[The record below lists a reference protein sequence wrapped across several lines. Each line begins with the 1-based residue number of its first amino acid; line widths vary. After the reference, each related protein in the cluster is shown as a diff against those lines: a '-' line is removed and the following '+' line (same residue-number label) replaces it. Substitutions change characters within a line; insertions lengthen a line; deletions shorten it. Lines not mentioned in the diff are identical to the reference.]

1 MDTDVLI
8 KKGYR
13 AAAAYIHAECSRSTR
28 PENLNKLLDNLLNP
42 TKEIDN
48 WETIEWCKWLMAG
61 GCTPDEFAANVRR
74 YDNATTCG
82 LVWTANFVAY
92 RCRTCGI
99 SPCMSLCAE
108 CFQRG
113 NHKGHDFNMFRS
125 QAGGACDCGD
135 TNVMKESGF
144 CYLHG
149 PHANSRQRHG
159 ADDENAAPP
168 DLLCVANAMLPR
180 LVLRLI
186 QHLRLNSTS
195 LNGLLGA
202 VTSADRFIEMLHH
215 LSSMGAAMR
224 QVITHALTNPQIY
237 KTLTEPVEGSMS
249 QELFGIMCSAKQ
261 TYEEALTSLQNPEP
275 PEEYKDIPSLQKVL
289 VHRTFLEE
297 LVFWTA
303 KGEFPQKIVCLL
315 LNLLPDPDYKEAFTR
330 AFVLHYSRI
339 SQLLVKSEDADT
351 LSNRVVHVS
360 VQLFSNEKLALKMAE
375 QMGLLHVMV
384 ISLQYMMSIIS
395 VPSPLHGKDK
405 YYHRVVDCNSSVMK
419 DHCYWPL
426 VSDLNNILSH
436 RPVALKFLE
445 DDGLLHMWFN
455 FLSMFQGMNV
465 NSREMNQHIEY
476 EPTTYYAAFSAELE
490 ASASPMWALVSH
502 LRDASTAH
510 LTKNLLRHCRAQLTE
525 WLHSV
530 TSEMTQNDS
539 MQVSF
544 HLPLHRYFSVFLYQA
559 VRNQGLSL
567 AELLPPPN
575 ELKAMVQHPLRV
587 QTAFYEIVSGMWVRN
602 GLQIKGQAM
611 TYIQCH
617 FCNCTVDADLSLLQL
632 GMMYLP
638 RSEFINTV
646 IDKFHVRESLSISST
661 VTNSY
666 LEPDQEMLMM
676 ENCLIFLATL
686 SSIRTA
692 LGLSDGDLVT
702 LEMVTLLCM
711 GDKTHSQLM
720 ELMPERCGNSSQSR
734 DFEMVLAKVADYKA
748 PNFESSGN
756 MLQGMYIP
764 KSHIWETLYDPIY
777 ILLRAVHRRDF
788 QTSLDRFTEFAK
800 QSGKYKGSG
809 APWPPFRVPGSVSD
823 PYIDPRQILL
833 TKVVQGMLFVIF
845 YKAVHSSQLS
855 EQVVALA
862 IYLLEM
868 AVTICDSIGVSSVT
882 PHEVSYGRYDMDFG
896 SWYTTDC
903 LLANLRSEID
913 SVLVKPVT
921 RGSAGGDDVSVDEM
935 EVESYE
941 GDADF
946 YDYETV
952 PAYTSGDYPMDTM
965 GNHPFA
971 LPDGSAPLNLPTT
984 LAIMPSPTVNTTAL
998 VRAHDPPTPGTNER
1012 EVHRQSGLQMV
1023 LAPHKP
1029 VISVQK
1035 KGVVER
1041 NSSMSGSQAPVE
1053 VVINDSMISLLLRL
1067 HSKLSSIPDS
1077 YVPYWE
1083 TPEAQKLISEAI
1095 NGESNNGVLMDL
1107 TSAMSC
1113 DSVHEDLP
1121 SSSRGSCS
1129 SANSINRDGLSS
1141 EYSGLE
1147 YNRRVNYQ
1155 VLYNLLNGDANDIRI
1170 GDGPF
1175 FISKLLDKIGA
1186 KDESCREH
1194 IINAREKLWPR
1205 KKLEAEEETKL
1216 REEREKEER
1225 RRKARERQSKLMA
1238 EFAKKQQM
1246 FMAKA
1251 MTEEF
1256 VESSGPT
1263 STSGD
1268 ALGSDGS
1275 YSDLPGME
1283 GMGSPASTIK
1293 PIEYDCVICSQ
1304 TTPSTS
1310 DNPVGLVTLLQP
1322 SSVLGHRQKAGSSAS
1337 FLPTTTEEEHDSV
1350 RDCRIM
1356 STYNER
1362 RVDEYKQYFNDSS
1375 WLLSISGGW
1384 EGGVHVQTCGHHIHM
1399 DCLKGYLQA
1408 LKSQQRQHNIS
1419 VDRGEYLCPLC
1430 RQLANSF
1437 LPLSPEFGIRQSA
1450 LVKDRKTASHN
1461 VPGTPEATVP
1471 EIPDSPEANVAL
1483 EVVKLLREYPFP
1495 TVPCKMMDAMTKTM
1509 EEMTNATI
1517 LKFRQVGNSKDP
1529 KSILLFVN
1537 SIARTNLELEL
1548 TLRGGNLVHEPQ
1560 PSTSANTIHSSSAS
1574 KRSCIVPL
1582 LHVLGV
1588 HYKIL
1593 STDHCAP
1600 KIWER
1605 VLGVRFFPDTSLM
1618 PFDRDV
1624 PILLRDP
1631 VTTLLH
1637 LLMQLPMHVDLAY
1650 FTSIVQGIYNLV
1662 YVEILCKLSSY
1673 MRDTEREYWK
1683 AKTSLHSF
1691 PNDLNK
1697 TFFLLGTVIRYLD
1710 RSSLYLSDS
1719 DLGFMEMDASGREQN
1734 RVPDEEHLERQ
1745 IESYLL
1751 PYLRIAS
1758 LLRHH
1763 IYEQEIPPITSLEVE
1778 FSVLAQFLTL
1788 GSSRSG
1794 SSASSCVNEAFISP
1808 PVSPTTSFTA
1818 TIQLDDQV
1826 VTNVPKSKAHD
1837 FLHWISPT
1845 PLTAIWTW
1853 CEDLCSYISRA
1864 QVTSRFL
1871 IQSQHVLW
1879 DQPRLMDLPEA
1890 YDSIFQYY
1898 HRKQCP
1904 NCNTVP
1910 KEPTICL
1917 VCGTMVCLRD
1927 VCCKHPTTG
1936 VCEAIQHSIDCGAGT
1951 VMYLSV
1957 NSSTIVVVRGRRAC
1971 LWGSV
1976 YLDAFGE
1983 EDRELKRGKPLF
1995 LSKERYALLHQQWVA
2010 HRFDHTNRKWI
2021 WHRDTL

>member
-1 MDTDVLI
+1 MI
-8 KKGYR
+8 CMYF
-13 AAAAYIHAECSRSTR
+13 S
-28 PENLNKLLDNLLNP
+28 
-42 TKEIDN
+42 
-48 WETIEWCKWLMAG
+48 
-61 GCTPDEFAANVRR
+61 VRR

-135 TNVMKESGF
+135 TNVMKETGF

-149 PHANSRQRHG
+149 PQSKEGCSHSHKDNS
-159 ADDENAAPP
+159 APA

-186 QHLRLNSTS
+186 QHLRLKSTS

-202 VTSADRFIEMLHH
+202 VSSADRFIDMLHN

-224 QVITHALTNPQIY
+224 QVITQALTNPQIY
-237 KTLTEPVEGSMS
+237 KTLTEPIQGSVSEEVFEFMS
-249 QELFGIMCSAKQ
+249 TTKK
-261 TYEEALTSLQNPEP
+261 TYEEALTSLTNPDP

-405 YYHRVVDCNSSVMK
+405 YYHRVVDCNSNVMK

-445 DDGLLHMWFN
+445 DDGLLRMWFS

-465 NSREMNQHIEY
+465 NVREMNQHIEY

-502 LRDASTAH
+502 LRDSSTAH
-510 LTKNLLRHCRAQLTE
+510 LTKNLLRHCRTQLCE

-544 HLPLHRYFSVFLYQA
+544 HMPLHRYFSVFLYQA
-559 VRNQGLSL
+559 VRNQGMSL

-575 ELKAMVQHPLRV
+575 ELKSMVQHPLRV

-638 RSEFINTV
+638 RADFINSV

-686 SSIRTA
+686 CSTRTA
-692 LGLSDGDLVT
+692 LGMSDGDLVT

-756 MLQGMYIP
+756 MLQGMYMP
-764 KSHIWETLYDPIY
+764 KPFIWESLYDPIY

-800 QSGKYKGSG
+800 QTGKYKGSSP
-809 APWPPFRVPGSVSD
+809 PWPPFRVPPAVSD
-823 PYIDPRQILL
+823 PYVDPRQILL
-833 TKVVQGMLFVIF
+833 TKVVQGLLFVIF
-845 YKAVHSSQLS
+845 YKAVHTSQLS
-855 EQVVALA
+855 DQVVALA
-862 IYLLEM
+862 VYLMEM
-868 AVTICDSIGVSSVT
+868 AITVCDSMIGVNTVS
-882 PHEVSYGRYDMDFG
+882 PHETQYGRYDMDFG

-903 LLANLRSEID
+903 LLANILTEVD
-913 SVLVKPVT
+913 SVLVKPANCS
-921 RGSAGGDDVSVDEM
+921 RGGSGSDEVVSVDEM

-941 GDADF
+941 GDTDF
-946 YDYETV
+946 YSDNMELT
-952 PAYTSGDYPMDTM
+952 ASGSYTGGDYPMDLAALTAIAATGAAQQPMNIPLALMAPGGAHSNNNPNTM
-965 GNHPFA
+965 IAVRTN
-971 LPDGSAPLNLPTT
+971 NLQQ
-984 LAIMPSPTVNTTAL
+984 
-998 VRAHDPPTPGTNER
+998 TPGA
-1012 EVHRQSGLQMV
+1012 HHHLYSHLSASPLQV
-1023 LAPHKP
+1023 VVSPQKP
-1029 VISVQK
+1029 VANLQK
-1035 KGVVER
+1035 KGMMER
-1041 NSSMSGSQAPVE
+1041 NNSMGGNQAPIE

-1067 HSKLSSIPDS
+1067 HSKLSASPDS
-1077 YVPYWE
+1077 YVPFWE
-1083 TPEAQKLISEAI
+1083 RTEAQKFLAEPSKHPGLLLKDASDQ
-1095 NGESNNGVLMDL
+1095 GMC
-1107 TSAMSC
+1107 C
-1113 DSVHEDLP
+1113 DSSSYQDLP
-1121 SSSRGSCS
+1121 SSSS
-1129 SANSINRDGLSS
+1129 SASCAESVLNRDLID
-1141 EYSGLE
+1141 
-1147 YNRRVNYQ
+1147 YQ
-1155 VLYNLLNGDANDIRI
+1155 VLYNLVTNGGEDGRI
-1170 GDGPF
+1170 GDGAF
-1175 FISKLLDKIGA
+1175 FVAKLLDKIA
-1186 KDESCREH
+1186 VKDESCREH
-1194 IINAREKLWPR
+1194 ILSARERLWPR
-1205 KKLEAEEETKL
+1205 KQEAEEESRL

-1238 EFAKKQQM
+1238 EFAKKQQL

-1256 VESSGPT
+1256 VESSGSP
-1263 STSGD
+1263 SSSSSHQHSSDPMGSSGFD
-1268 ALGSDGS
+1268 NPA
-1275 YSDLPGME
+1275 YEGME
-1283 GMGSPASTIK
+1283 GSPGGGCQSTIK

-1322 SSVLGHRQKAGSSAS
+1322 SSVLGHRHKVGNESNNR
-1337 FLPTTTEEEHDSV
+1337 LPTCSEEEGPAQTAREETMYAH
-1350 RDCRIM
+1350 
-1356 STYNER
+1356 NER
-1362 RVDEYKQYFNDSS
+1362 RVDEFKQHFEDSS

-1399 DCLKGYLQA
+1399 DCLKGYLSA
-1408 LKSQQRQHNIS
+1408 LKTQQRQHNIS

-1450 LVKDRKTASHN
+1450 LVKDRKKQSHHA
-1461 VPGTPEATVP
+1461 PTTPEATVP
-1471 EIPDSPEANVAL
+1471 DIPATPESNVAL
-1483 EVVKLLREYPFP
+1483 EVVKLLREYPLP
-1495 TVPCKMMDAMTKTM
+1495 TVPCMMMDAMTKTM

-1548 TLRGGNLVHEPQ
+1548 TLRGGTLMTEPQ
-1560 PSTSANTIHSSSAS
+1560 ASSSSSSGSNSSVPTSNAP
-1574 KRSCIVPL
+1574 KRSCI
-1582 LHVLGV
+1582 
-1588 HYKIL
+1588 
-1593 STDHCAP
+1593 
-1600 KIWER
+1600 
-1605 VLGVRFFPDTSLM
+1605 
-1618 PFDRDV
+1618 
-1624 PILLRDP
+1624 
-1631 VTTLLH
+1631 
-1637 LLMQLPMHVDLAY
+1637 
-1650 FTSIVQGIYNLV
+1650 
-1662 YVEILCKLSSY
+1662 
-1673 MRDTEREYWK
+1673 
-1683 AKTSLHSF
+1683 
-1691 PNDLNK
+1691 
-1697 TFFLLGTVIRYLD
+1697 
-1710 RSSLYLSDS
+1710 
-1719 DLGFMEMDASGREQN
+1719 
-1734 RVPDEEHLERQ
+1734 
-1745 IESYLL
+1745 
-1751 PYLRIAS
+1751 
-1758 LLRHH
+1758 
-1763 IYEQEIPPITSLEVE
+1763 
-1778 FSVLAQFLTL
+1778 
-1788 GSSRSG
+1788 
-1794 SSASSCVNEAFISP
+1794 
-1808 PVSPTTSFTA
+1808 
-1818 TIQLDDQV
+1818 
-1826 VTNVPKSKAHD
+1826 
-1837 FLHWISPT
+1837 
-1845 PLTAIWTW
+1845 
-1853 CEDLCSYISRA
+1853 
-1864 QVTSRFL
+1864 
-1871 IQSQHVLW
+1871 
-1879 DQPRLMDLPEA
+1879 
-1890 YDSIFQYY
+1890 
-1898 HRKQCP
+1898 
-1904 NCNTVP
+1904 
-1910 KEPTICL
+1910 
-1917 VCGTMVCLRD
+1917 
-1927 VCCKHPTTG
+1927 
-1936 VCEAIQHSIDCGAGT
+1936 
-1951 VMYLSV
+1951 
-1957 NSSTIVVVRGRRAC
+1957 
-1971 LWGSV
+1971 
-1976 YLDAFGE
+1976 GE
-1983 EDRELKRGKPLF
+1983 
-1995 LSKERYALLHQQWVA
+1995 
-2010 HRFDHTNRKWI
+2010 
-2021 WHRDTL
+2021 

>member
-1 MDTDVLI
+1 
-8 KKGYR
+8 
-13 AAAAYIHAECSRSTR
+13 
-28 PENLNKLLDNLLNP
+28 
-42 TKEIDN
+42 
-48 WETIEWCKWLMAG
+48 
-61 GCTPDEFAANVRR
+61 
-74 YDNATTCG
+74 
-82 LVWTANFVAY
+82 
-92 RCRTCGI
+92 
-99 SPCMSLCAE
+99 MSLCAE

-135 TNVMKESGF
+135 TNVMKETGF

-149 PHANSRQRHG
+149 PQANSRHRHG
-159 ADDENAAPP
+159 ASGSAEHDNAAPP

-202 VTSADRFIEMLHH
+202 VNSSDRFIDMLHN

-237 KTLTEPVEGSMS
+237 KTLTEPVQGSVPEEVF
-249 QELFGIMCSAKQ
+249 ELMCNAKK
-261 TYEEALTSLQNPEP
+261 TYEEALTSLTNPEP

-384 ISLQYMMSIIS
+384 ISLQYMMNIIS
-395 VPSPLHGKDK
+395 VASPLHGKDK

-465 NSREMNQHIEY
+465 NMREMNQHIEY

-502 LRDASTAH
+502 LRDSSTAH
-510 LTKNLLRHCRAQLTE
+510 LTKNLLRHCRTQLSE

-567 AELLPPPN
+567 AELLPPQN
-575 ELKAMVQHPLRV
+575 ELKSMVQHPLRV

-632 GMMYLP
+632 GTMYLP
-638 RSEFINTV
+638 RAEVFNAV
-646 IDKFHVRESLSISST
+646 IDKFHVRESLSISSD

-692 LGLSDGDLVT
+692 LGMSDGDLVT

-764 KSHIWETLYDPIY
+764 KPFIWESLYDPIY

-788 QTSLDRFTEFAK
+788 QTSLDRFTEYAK
-800 QSGKYKGSG
+800 QSGKYKGSSP
-809 APWPPFRVPGSVSD
+809 PWPPFRVPPPVTD
-823 PYIDPRQILL
+823 PYVDPRQILL
-833 TKVVQGMLFVIF
+833 AKVVQGMLFVIF
-845 YKAVHSSQLS
+845 YKAVHTSQLS
-855 EQVVALA
+855 DQVVALS

-868 AVTICDSIGVSSVT
+868 AVTVCDSMEGVSSVT
-882 PHEVSYGRYDMDFG
+882 PHEDQYGRYDMDFG
-896 SWYTTDC
+896 SLYSTDC
-903 LLANLRSEID
+903 LLANLLTEVD
-913 SVLVKPVT
+913 SVLVKPPST
-921 RGSAGGDDVSVDEM
+921 AGAAPGTDGEVVSVDEM

-941 GDADF
+941 GDSDF
-946 YDYETV
+946 YDMEFPPPGRFNAGEYSMNPV
-952 PAYTSGDYPMDTM
+952 PYA
-965 GNHPFA
+965 A
-971 LPDGSAPLNLPTT
+971 LTEGAGSVAGQPLNLPTNYSLALMPTMAGAIPAVISNTSTT
-984 LAIMPSPTVNTTAL
+984 LAVRTSPQQQAAAHQNHPNPHGLPPS
-998 VRAHDPPTPGTNER
+998 
-1012 EVHRQSGLQMV
+1012 LQVV
-1023 LAPHKP
+1023 LAPQKP
-1029 VISVQK
+1029 VANMQK
-1035 KGVVER
+1035 KEMMER
-1041 NSSMSGSQAPVE
+1041 NNSMGGSQAPVE

-1067 HSKLSSIPDS
+1067 HSKLSGCPDS
-1077 YVPYWE
+1077 YVPFWE
-1083 TPEAQKLISEAI
+1083 TPKAQ
-1095 NGESNNGVLMDL
+1095 NVLRNPANWEGL
-1107 TSAMSC
+1107 LLETSGLSPSAMSC
-1113 DSVHEDLP
+1113 DDSMSGSNLDLP
-1121 SSSRGSCS
+1121 SSSSGATFDQINART
-1129 SANSINRDGLSS
+1129 NLNLSIGRL
-1141 EYSGLE
+1141 
-1147 YNRRVNYQ
+1147 NYQ
-1155 VLYNLLNGDANDIRI
+1155 VLCNLVTNGEDSRI

-1175 FISKLLDKIGA
+1175 FVAKLLDKIAA
-1186 KDESCREH
+1186 KDDSCREH
-1194 IINAREKLWPR
+1194 LINSRERLWPR
-1205 KKLEAEEETKL
+1205 KKLEAEEESRV
-1216 REEREKEER
+1216 REEQEKEER
-1225 RRKARERQSKLMA
+1225 RRRARERQSKLMA
-1238 EFAKKQQM
+1238 EFAKKQQI
-1246 FMAKA
+1246 FMQKA

-1256 VESSGPT
+1256 VESSGATT
-1263 STSGD
+1263 SQAADS
-1268 ALGSDGS
+1268 LGGLDSS
-1275 YSDLPGME
+1275 YEGME
-1283 GMGSPASTIK
+1283 GAGMPSCLGGVTIK
-1293 PIEYDCVICSQ
+1293 PIEYDCVICNQ

-1322 SSVLGHRQKAGSSAS
+1322 SSVLGHRQKWGSVVTR
-1337 FLPTTTEEEHDSV
+1337 LPTCSTEEQAV
-1350 RDCRIM
+1350 IVARDETMCFH
-1356 STYNER
+1356 NER
-1362 RVDEYKQYFNDSS
+1362 RVDEYKQHFDDSS

-1399 DCLKGYLQA
+1399 DCLKGYLQS
-1408 LKSQQRQHNIS
+1408 LKTQQRQHNIS

-1450 LVKDRKTASHN
+1450 LVKDRKTESHH
-1461 VPGTPEATVP
+1461 VPVTPEVTVP
-1471 EIPDSPEANVAL
+1471 EIPPSQESNVAF

-1548 TLRGGNLVHEPQ
+1548 TLRGGTLRTEPQ
-1560 PSTSANTIHSSSAS
+1560 PSTSSAPLPTS
-1574 KRSCIVPL
+1574 TVPKRSCI
-1582 LHVLGV
+1582 
-1588 HYKIL
+1588 
-1593 STDHCAP
+1593 
-1600 KIWER
+1600 
-1605 VLGVRFFPDTSLM
+1605 
-1618 PFDRDV
+1618 
-1624 PILLRDP
+1624 
-1631 VTTLLH
+1631 
-1637 LLMQLPMHVDLAY
+1637 
-1650 FTSIVQGIYNLV
+1650 
-1662 YVEILCKLSSY
+1662 
-1673 MRDTEREYWK
+1673 
-1683 AKTSLHSF
+1683 
-1691 PNDLNK
+1691 
-1697 TFFLLGTVIRYLD
+1697 
-1710 RSSLYLSDS
+1710 
-1719 DLGFMEMDASGREQN
+1719 
-1734 RVPDEEHLERQ
+1734 
-1745 IESYLL
+1745 
-1751 PYLRIAS
+1751 
-1758 LLRHH
+1758 
-1763 IYEQEIPPITSLEVE
+1763 
-1778 FSVLAQFLTL
+1778 
-1788 GSSRSG
+1788 
-1794 SSASSCVNEAFISP
+1794 
-1808 PVSPTTSFTA
+1808 
-1818 TIQLDDQV
+1818 
-1826 VTNVPKSKAHD
+1826 
-1837 FLHWISPT
+1837 
-1845 PLTAIWTW
+1845 
-1853 CEDLCSYISRA
+1853 
-1864 QVTSRFL
+1864 
-1871 IQSQHVLW
+1871 
-1879 DQPRLMDLPEA
+1879 
-1890 YDSIFQYY
+1890 
-1898 HRKQCP
+1898 
-1904 NCNTVP
+1904 
-1910 KEPTICL
+1910 
-1917 VCGTMVCLRD
+1917 
-1927 VCCKHPTTG
+1927 
-1936 VCEAIQHSIDCGAGT
+1936 
-1951 VMYLSV
+1951 
-1957 NSSTIVVVRGRRAC
+1957 
-1971 LWGSV
+1971 
-1976 YLDAFGE
+1976 
-1983 EDRELKRGKPLF
+1983 GK
-1995 LSKERYALLHQQWVA
+1995 
-2010 HRFDHTNRKWI
+2010 
-2021 WHRDTL
+2021 

>member
-1 MDTDVLI
+1 MDTDVLL

-135 TNVMKESGF
+135 TNVMKETGF

-149 PHANSRQRHG
+149 PQSRHRHG

-202 VTSADRFIEMLHH
+202 VTSSDRFIDMLHH

-237 KTLTEPVEGSMS
+237 KTLTEPVEGSVS
-249 QELFGIMCSAKQ
+249 QELFAFMCNTKQ
-261 TYEEALTSLQNPEP
+261 TYEEALTSLTNPDP

-384 ISLQYMMSIIS
+384 ISLQYMMSSIS

-405 YYHRVVDCNSSVMK
+405 FYHRVVDCNSSVMK

-510 LTKNLLRHCRAQLTE
+510 LTKNLLRHCRAQLSE

-638 RSEFINTV
+638 RAEFINSV
-646 IDKFHVRESLSISST
+646 SCSRIVKYIFT

-764 KSHIWETLYDPIY
+764 KSHIWESLYDPIY

-788 QTSLDRFTEFAK
+788 QTSLDRFTEYAK

-809 APWPPFRVPGSVSD
+809 APWPPFRVPGSVTD

-845 YKAVHSSQLS
+845 YKAVHSTQLS
-855 EQVVALA
+855 EQVIALA

-913 SVLVKPVT
+913 SVLVKPVS
-921 RGSAGGDDVSVDEM
+921 RGSGGDDVSVDEM

-941 GDADF
+941 GDADY

-965 GNHPFA
+965 GSHAFA
-971 LPDGSAPLNLPTT
+971 LPDGSAPLNLATT

-998 VRAHDPPTPGTNER
+998 VRARDSSTSGSNQR
-1012 EVHRQSGLQMV
+1012 EAHRQSGLQMV

-1029 VISVQK
+1029 VITVQK

-1095 NGESNNGVLMDL
+1095 TGETNNGVLMDL
-1107 TSAMSC
+1107 SSAMSC
-1113 DSVHEDLP
+1113 DSVHEDSP
-1121 SSSRGSCS
+1121 SSSRGSGCIIV
-1129 SANSINRDGLSS
+1129 NSLRRDGLSP

-1155 VLYNLLNGDANDIRI
+1155 VLYNLLKGDSHEIRI

-1194 IINAREKLWPR
+1194 VINAREKLWPR

-1256 VESSGPT
+1256 VESSAPT

-1268 ALGSDGS
+1268 GLGADSS
-1275 YSDLPGME
+1275 YTDLPGME
-1283 GMGSPASTIK
+1283 GMGIGSPSSTIK
-1293 PIEYDCVICSQ
+1293 PIEYDCVICGQ

-1337 FLPTTTEEEHDSV
+1337 FLPTTAEEEHAAA
-1350 RDCRIM
+1350 RDRDIM
-1356 STYNER
+1356 SVNNER

-1450 LVKDRKTASHN
+1450 LVKDRKMASHH

-1471 EIPDSPEANVAL
+1471 EIPPSPESNVAL
-1483 EVVKLLREYPFP
+1483 EVVKLLREYPVP

-1560 PSTSANTIHSSSAS
+1560 PSTSSSSSMSSSNARQ
-1574 KRSCIVPL
+1574 RSCIVPL

-1605 VLGVRFFPDTSLM
+1605 VLGIRFLPDTSLM

-1631 VTTLLH
+1631 ITTLLH

-1650 FTSIVQGIYNLV
+1650 FTSIVQGIFNLV
-1662 YVEILCKLSSY
+1662 YVEILCKLSSS
-1673 MRDTEREYWK
+1673 MREAEREYWK

-1697 TFFLLGTVIRYLD
+1697 SFFLLGTRRKGAKQCARRRLF
-1710 RSSLYLSDS
+1710 
-1719 DLGFMEMDASGREQN
+1719 GAAE
-1734 RVPDEEHLERQ
+1734 

-1763 IYEQEIPPITSLEVE
+1763 IYEQEIPPITSLEAE
-1778 FSVLAQFLTL
+1778 FSVLAEFLTL
-1788 GSSRSG
+1788 GSNRS
-1794 SSASSCVNEAFISP
+1794 SSNTSCVNEAFVSP
-1808 PVSPTTSFTA
+1808 PMSPTTSFTA
-1818 TIQLDDQV
+1818 TTVQRHEHVAMNL
-1826 VTNVPKSKAHD
+1826 PKSRAHD

-1853 CEDLCSYISRA
+1853 CEDLCSFISRA
-1864 QVTSRFL
+1864 QVSSRFL

-1879 DQPRLMDLPEA
+1879 GQPRLMDLPEA

-1927 VCCKHPTTG
+1927 V
-1936 VCEAIQHSIDCGAGT
+1936 A
-1951 VMYLSV
+1951 V
-1957 NSSTIVVVRGRRAC
+1957 NIPPPVFRKKG
-1971 LWGSV
+1971 LPLGSV